1 MNNNEEMIREGN
13 LAMALEAVAERL
25 DMLGGEAMLSNR
37 MIRGVYELEAQRWG
51 SNDPDLMQDI
61 LDAMPEAN
69 NGNNGNKSNSNANAN
84 GNYPNN
90 GPDALVARLVA
101 TPLERLQASF
111 AALSAR
117 DLDPF
122 PVCELCSQGW
132 AHGGGSSV
140 VDRERDIRLALSCEK
155 GKRVYRQRQAA
166 AAAAAAAPAAPAAP
180 VAVATAN
187 NAPAATA
194 NNAPAATP
202 NNANKGGSRR
212 KSRKNRKNRKQSRR
226 RNRH

>member
-61 LDAMPEAN
+61 LAEMPDAN
-69 NGNNGNKSNSNANAN
+69 NGNNNNSNSNANAN
-84 GNYPNN
+84 GNHPNN

-122 PVCELCSQGW
+122 PVCENCARGW
-132 AHGGGSSV
+132 AHGGASAV

-155 GKRVYRQRQAA
+155 GRRVFRQRQAA
-166 AAAAAAAPAAPAAP
+166 AAAAAAAPAAAAPAA
-180 VAVATAN
+180 AAATAN
-187 NAPAATA
+187 NAPVATA

-226 RNRH
+226 NRH